1 MAQPASK
8 TPRRIS
14 PEKRSGHRSNP
25 FISSKESGG
34 KNGKYRTTLISQA
47 APDTPV
53 ESNYPVQN
61 NNRITAI
68 IPAFNESLVIG
79 SVVLQTRKYVDHVIV
94 INDGSTDETA
104 EVARLSGAE
113 VIEMPKNVGKAHAMM
128 AGFEHAKKL
137 GYSVVVMFDGDGQ
150 HNPHDIPSVSAPV
163 LSGEADVVIGSR
175 FLNIEATIPAYRIAG
190 QKILNGFTNATCT
203 FKTTDSQSGFR
214 ALSKY
219 ALDNLTFSSEGYS
232 LESDMLSHFSDCDLK
247 IIEVPI
253 HVRYDV
259 PHKHKMNP
267 LAHGVGVLTRLV
279 GMIGYRRPLLSFGVP
294 GFAFFVIGFL
304 MEIYTF
310 STFLGVGQF
319 NYILFTGG
327 IALLTLGLL
336 LLVCGLVLNS
346 LVILMKDVNKKGG

>member
-1 MAQPASK
+1 M
-8 TPRRIS
+8 
-14 PEKRSGHRSNP
+14 
-25 FISSKESGG
+25 
-34 KNGKYRTTLISQA
+34 
-47 APDTPV
+47 
-53 ESNYPVQN
+53 
-61 NNRITAI
+61 
-68 IPAFNESLVIG
+68 PAFNESLVIG

-104 EVARLSGAE
+104 EIARLSGAE
-113 VIEMPKNVGKAHAMM
+113 VVDMPENVGKAHAMM
-128 AGFEHAKKL
+128 AGFKRAKML

-150 HNPHDIPSVSAPV
+150 HNPHDIPAVSAPV

-175 FLNIEATIPAYRIAG
+175 FLNIEAKIPTYRIAG
-190 QKILNGFTNATCT
+190 QKILNGFTNATCN

-214 ALSKY
+214 ALNKY
-219 ALDNLTFSSEGYS
+219 ALDHLTFSSEGYN
-232 LESDMLSHFSDCDLK
+232 LESDMLSHFSDCKLK
-247 IIEVPI
+247 ITEVPI

-267 LAHGVGVLTRLV
+267 LAHGLGVFTRLV

-294 GFAFFVIGFL
+294 GFAFFTVGFL

-310 STFLGVGQF
+310 STFVGIGQF

-336 LLVCGLVLNS
+336 LLVCGLILNS
-346 LVILMKDVNKKGG
+346 LVILMKDGNKRGGV